1 MDFSWIKERLIH
13 GAIYV
18 VASVAIVLA
27 LYKLFIKET
36 NKTIYAKPV
45 NQYHQLENPT
55 YAPFSCAR
63 INLGKE
69 K

>member
-1 MDFSWIKERLIH
+1 MNLAWLKERLLH

-18 VASVAIVLA
+18 LLSVACILA

-36 NKTIYAKPV
+36 NKTVYTQPV
-45 NQYHQLENPT
+45 TQNHFLESPK
-55 YAPFSCAR
+55 YAPFSCAK
-63 INLGKE
+63 IVIQKD